1 MASQPKKVF
10 ELASDPTTTTETAG
24 SSFTAY
30 ALEPVQWLKE
40 IIDVAKKRHFAAQAV
55 YQTVLPDGTK
65 DVVIPYRSNY
75 LQTWNAVV
83 GEATEVNFTKLDNLD
98 GVTLTPA
105 ESNGGVRISN
115 RALRLNALDLLSSAK
130 EELIYH
136 AGDLVDL
143 AVMTALKASANQST
157 STVRGAQTCYGGDA
171 RAESELAAG
180 DTITT
185 DMIADAKTKLQTTI
199 VKYWNPAAP
208 AAEATS
214 TAVKPPWYSEAGDPF
229 VCLIAPEQEGAFLK
243 DSQFTNV
250 AEYGAREVVLNG
262 EIGSYLGIKM
272 LVTPNTPSFTTSSA
286 LDGGANAGVNGHRC
300 ILMKGKKAGALAW
313 GQKPKLYAYD
323 NVEKLS
329 KELILEMA
337 YQSKVIHTSAM
348 VFLDVADK

>member
-1 MASQPKKVF
+1 MPNTPKRVF
-10 ELASDPTTTTETAG
+10 ELASDPTTTTETQG
-24 SSFTAY
+24 SSFTAQ
-30 ALEPVQWLKE
+30 ANEPVQWLRE

-55 YQTVLPDGTK
+55 YQTVLPEGTK

-75 LQTWNAVV
+75 LPTWNASV
-83 GEATEVNFTKLDNLD
+83 GEATAVNFTKLDNLD

-105 ESNGGVRISN
+105 EANAAIQISN
-115 RALRLNALDLLSSAK
+115 RALRLNSLDLISAAK
-130 EELIYH
+130 EELVYH

-143 AVMTALKASANQST
+143 AVFTALKASANQAAVAT
-157 STVRGAQTCYGGDA
+157 AGAQTCYGGDA

-185 DMIADAKTKLQTTI
+185 DMIADAKTKLQTTV
-199 VKYWNPAAP
+199 VKYWAPGAP
-208 AAEATS
+208 AAEAVS
-214 TAVKPPWYSEAGDPF
+214 SAVKPPWYSEAGDPF

-250 AEYGAREVVLNG
+250 AEYGDREVVMNG

-272 LVTPNTPSFTTSSA
+272 LVTPNTPSFTTASA
-286 LDGGANAGVNGHRC
+286 LDGGANAGANGHRC
-300 ILMKGKKAGALAW
+300 IMMKGRKAGALAW
-313 GQKPKLYAYD
+313 GQKPKLYPYD

-337 YQSKVIHTSAM
+337 YQSKVIHKTAM
-348 VFLDVADK
+348 VYLDVADK